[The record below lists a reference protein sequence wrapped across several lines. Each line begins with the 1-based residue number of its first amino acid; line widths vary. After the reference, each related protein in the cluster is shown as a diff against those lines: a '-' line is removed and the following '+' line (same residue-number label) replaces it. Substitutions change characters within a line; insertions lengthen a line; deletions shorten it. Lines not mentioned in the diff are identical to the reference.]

1 MTCPWPTGW
10 RQPESLGEAQLARR
24 VRGQGADCGGGAAW
38 AQRGRSVPRSRGAL
52 AWAPVCS
59 ALSAV
64 HPRGCCAPPGAAVHS
79 SPPSLEA
86 LLLTL
91 VSPSRVHIT
100 EATLKHLDKAYE
112 VEDGHGQ
119 QRDPYLKEMNIRT
132 YLVID
137 PRVRG
142 SAVSGRGWVPCRSQ
156 GPHLG
161 NGAQGESGGKG
172 ERPVTRYVLGP
183 R

>member
-1 MTCPWPTGW
+1 M
-10 RQPESLGEAQLARR
+10 
-24 VRGQGADCGGGAAW
+24 
-38 AQRGRSVPRSRGAL
+38 
-52 AWAPVCS
+52 
-59 ALSAV
+59 
-64 HPRGCCAPPGAAVHS
+64 
-79 SPPSLEA
+79 
-86 LLLTL
+86 TL

-142 SAVSGRGWVPCRSQ
+142 SAATAWGWVPRTSQ

-161 NGAQGESGGKG
+161 NGALRERGGKS
-172 ERPVTRYVLGP
+172 ERPITRYVLGP

>member
-1 MTCPWPTGW
+1 MGEG
-10 RQPESLGEAQLARR
+10 QPGLREGDP
-24 VRGQGADCGGGAAW
+24 G
-38 AQRGRSVPRSRGAL
+38 PRSGGAL

-64 HPRGCCAPPGAAVHS
+64 HPLGGYPHPLWRPCCC
-79 SPPSLEA
+79 
-86 LLLTL
+86 LTL

-142 SAVSGRGWVPCRSQ
+142 SAAAGRGWVSCRSQ

-161 NGAQGESGGKG
+161 NGAQGERGGKG

>member
-1 MTCPWPTGW
+1 M
-10 RQPESLGEAQLARR
+10 
-24 VRGQGADCGGGAAW
+24 
-38 AQRGRSVPRSRGAL
+38 
-52 AWAPVCS
+52 
-59 ALSAV
+59 
-64 HPRGCCAPPGAAVHS
+64 
-79 SPPSLEA
+79 
-86 LLLTL
+86 TL
-91 VSPSRVHIT
+91 VSTSRVHIT

-137 PRVRG
+137 PRVRD
-142 SAVSGRGWVPCRSQ
+142 SAAAAWGWVPRRSQ

-161 NGAQGESGGKG
+161 NGALRERGGKS